1 MRAQTVQTWIARHI
15 LVRLRLE
22 NVCTS
27 YLLFLMVATR
37 KHSLEEAAR
46 FSGLHKSQFSKML
59 KVHSKV
65 AVSTLESLSKQQAK
79 QVAKARHKLKELPWD
94 MAIVVDSTLQQRASL
109 HPENAKTFNH
119 GQGFVVGH
127 QWTNIV
133 LLLNDILIPLRPI
146 PFYSRRYCRDHKL
159 EYRTEH
165 DLVVDYLQKLQ
176 LEDYIGSYDSRAVV
190 VLMDSGYDNKM
201 IQNAIAAKQW
211 HFIIA
216 LGKTRSVKSAK
227 LDRTTPQ
234 SKQWCHIATFFRNHR
249 WLKWTTIRITT
260 NGTKRKRMEFRTRD
274 TIGYLRYVGQVQLVC
289 SEARKRPEGRR
300 KYFACNDMRVTAR
313 QIILGYRLRWTIE
326 LFHKTIKQP
335 LGFEDVATS
344 GFDSVM
350 SHVHWVYCAHIL
362 LSMSPPG
369 VSAGAKS
376 LGDKQRQLQQLL
388 ANQEKR
394 CVLQQLTQI
403 GGVQRYTDELRQA
416 LAAA

>member
-15 LVRLRLE
+15 SVRRRLE
-22 NVCTS
+22 NVCMS
-27 YLLFLMVATR
+27 SLLFLMVVTR

-59 KVHSKV
+59 KAHSDV
-65 AVSTLESLSKQQAK
+65 AVSTLESLSKKHAK
-79 QVAKARHKLKELPWD
+79 HVAKARHKLKELPWD
-94 MAIVVDSTLQQRASL
+94 IAIVVDSTLQPRASL

-133 LLLNDILIPLRPI
+133 LILHDRLIPLRPI
-146 PFYSRRYCRDHKL
+146 PFYSQRYCRDHKL
-159 EYRTEH
+159 AYRSEH
-165 DLVVDYLQKLQ
+165 DLVVEYIAQLN
-176 LEDYIGSYDSRAVV
+176 LEDSIGSYDPRQVV
-190 VLMDSGYDNKM
+190 VLTDSGYDSKK
-201 IQNAIAAKQW
+201 IQKAIAAKSW

-216 LGKTRSVKSAK
+216 LGKTRSVKSAT
-227 LDRTTPQ
+227 LALTTPK

-249 WLKWTTIRITT
+249 WLKWQTIRITT

-289 SEARKRPEGRR
+289 SEPRNRPDGRR
-300 KYFACNDMRVTAR
+300 KYLACNDMRVTAR
-313 QIILGYRLRWTIE
+313 QIILGYRLRWAIE
-326 LFHKTIKQP
+326 LFHKTVKQH

-350 SHVHWVYCAHIL
+350 SHVHWVYCAYIL

-369 VSAGAKS
+369 VSAGVTS
-376 LGDKQRQLQQLL
+376 LGDAQRQLQPLL
-388 ANQEKR
+388 AHQGKR
-394 CVLQQLTQI
+394 RLLQQLTQI
-403 GGVQRYTDELRQA
+403 GGVQR
-416 LAAA
+416 